1 MDPEQYADAVKRLER
16 EYVDGGMTADEYT
29 RQRRD
34 LERRA
39 STDESDSQPAS
50 SWEPMPPAPE
60 ERPTTHAGDVS
71 MIDAALATWGRRAGG
86 WFVDLLVYV
95 GAFTATFVFALTTE
109 DTTGEISTIA
119 ALLIFL
125 VWFAGPTL
133 YAWLM
138 VGAWGQTLG
147 KMAVGVKVVR
157 SSDAGRVSFV
167 RALGRAVSTWLHG
180 VLFVPIL
187 LAYLWP
193 LWDKR
198 KQTLYDKMAG
208 TIVVRVRRGGA
219 PAD

>member
-1 MDPEQYADAVKRLER
+1 MDPEQYADAVKRLEQA
-16 EYVDGGMTADEYT
+16 YVDGGMTADEYT
-29 RQRRD
+29 RRRRD

-39 STDESDSQPAS
+39 STDEPDAQPAS

-60 ERPTTHAGDVS
+60 EQPTAHVGDAS
-71 MIDAALATWGRRAGG
+71 TIDAALATWGRRAGG
-86 WFVDLLVYV
+86 WFVDLLVYIA
-95 GAFTATFVFALTTE
+95 AFTASFVFALATE
-109 DTTGEISTIA
+109 DTTTGEISTIA

-133 YAWLM
+133 YAWVM

-157 SSDAGRVSFV
+157 STDAGRVSYM
-167 RALGRAVSTWLHG
+167 RALGRAVSTWLLG

-193 LWDKR
+193 LWDR
-198 KQTLYDKMAG
+198 RNQTLYDKMAG
-208 TIVVRVRRGGA
+208 TIVVRVR
-219 PAD
+219 

>member
-1 MDPEQYADAVKRLER
+1 MSRIR
-16 EYVDGGMTADEYT
+16 N
-29 RQRRD
+29 
-34 LERRA
+34 RRA
-39 STDESDSQPAS
+39 LGSRCRRRPRSDL
-50 SWEPMPPAPE
+50 
-60 ERPTTHAGDVS
+60 RRHVGDVS
-71 MIDAALATWGRRAGG
+71 TIDAALATWGRRAGG

-95 GAFTATFVFALTTE
+95 AAFTATFVFALTTE
-109 DTTGEISTIA
+109 DTTSGEISTIA

-167 RALGRAVSTWLHG
+167 RALGRAVSTWLLG

-198 KQTLYDKMAG
+198 NQTLYDKMAG